1 MTLLKLVRLLRTH
14 ARNKARIGRE
24 AMRDRV
30 LREIMVRDTLRELRR
45 RG

>member
-1 MTLLKLVRLLRTH
+1 MTFLHLVRLLRQN

-30 LREIMVRDTLRELRR
+30 LREIVLREVRR
-45 RG
+45 HV